1 MKTKSSRY
9 RMYGLLIGAALLA
22 DIFLVPLDMV
32 IKLIIAIPGFAI
44 SWSLF
49 NMGASIENGGVK
61 YRNLLDVLKSRT
73 VSFDEISRAI
83 ALPEIGEASKKY
95 VPQHL
100 ALVLKNGKTINVA
113 SISNIGGKVDVT
125 TWANE
130 INSKLT

>member
-1 MKTKSSRY
+1 
-9 RMYGLLIGAALLA
+9 MYGLLIGAALSA
-22 DIFLVPLDMV
+22 DIFLVPLDMI
-32 IKLIIAIPGFAI
+32 IKLIIALPGFAI
-44 SWSLF
+44 SWSMF
-49 NMGASIENGGVK
+49 NMGASIENDGVK
-61 YRNLLDVLKSRT
+61 YRNLLDVLTSRT

-113 SISNIGGKVDVT
+113 SVSNIGGKVDVT

-130 INSKLT
+130 INSKIN